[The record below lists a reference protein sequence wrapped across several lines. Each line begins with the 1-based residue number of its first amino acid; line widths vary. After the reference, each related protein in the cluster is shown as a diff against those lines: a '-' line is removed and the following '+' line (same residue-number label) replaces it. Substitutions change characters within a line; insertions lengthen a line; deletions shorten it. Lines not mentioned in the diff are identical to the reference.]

1 MLKPGPILLTGVNG
15 QVGYELQQTLSSL
28 GRVISITREQLD
40 LTNQDAIRGVIRESK
55 PSLIVNPAAY
65 TAVDK
70 AESEPELAF
79 AINAVAPRIMAE
91 EAARLNAI
99 LIHYSTDYVFDGS
112 KTSPY
117 TEADETNPLGIYGR
131 SKLAGEEAIRA
142 AGVQHLILRTS
153 WVYGPR
159 GGNFLRTMIRLAQ
172 ERDELKIV
180 MDQIGAPTSSRA
192 IANATAVLLSDWQA
206 EKSGTYHLTCA
217 GEVSWHGF
225 AQAILRFYEAY
236 RVPQNWPPL
245 KVKADVLQAI
255 TTAEYPTLATRPA
268 YSVLNNA
275 KMLMSFHISMP
286 LWSEAL
292 SAVMRELRLDA

>member
-1 MLKPGPILLTGVNG
+1 MLKGPILLTGVNG
-15 QVGYELQQTLSSL
+15 QVGYELLQTLAPL
-28 GRVISITREQLD
+28 GKVMSVTREQLD
-40 LTNQDAIRGVIRESK
+40 LTNQEAIRCLIRETK
-55 PSLIVNPAAY
+55 PSVIVNPAAY

-70 AESEPELAF
+70 AESESELVF
-79 AINAVAPRIMAE
+79 AINAHAPGIMAE
-91 EAARLNAI
+91 EAARLNAT

-117 TEADETNPLGIYGR
+117 IESDEANPLGIYGR

-142 AGVQHLILRTS
+142 VGGQHLILRTS
-153 WVYGPR
+153 WVYGAR
-159 GGNFLRTMIRLAQ
+159 GRNFLRTIIKLAQ

-192 IANATAVLLSDWQA
+192 IANATAVMLSDWQA

-225 AQAILRFYEAY
+225 AQAILRFYEAF
-236 RVPQNWPPL
+236 RAAQNWPVL
-245 KVKADVLQAI
+245 KVQADALQAI
-255 TTAEYPTLATRPA
+255 STAEYPTLAARPL

-275 KMLMSFHISMP
+275 KMLMGFHISMP

-292 SAVMRELRLDA
+292 SAVMRELRMDT

>member
-1 MLKPGPILLTGVNG
+1 MLEGPILITGVNG
-15 QVGYELQQTLSSL
+15 QVGYELLQTLAPL
-28 GRVISITREQLD
+28 GKVISVTREQLD
-40 LTNQDAIRGVIRESK
+40 LTNQDAIRCLIRETK
-55 PSLIVNPAAY
+55 PSVIVNPAAY

-70 AESEPELAF
+70 AESEPELVF
-79 AINAVAPRIMAE
+79 AVNAHAPGIMAE
-91 EAARLNAI
+91 EAARLNAT

-117 TEADETNPLGIYGR
+117 TESDETNPIGIYGS

-142 AGVQHLILRTS
+142 VDGQHLILRTS
-153 WVYGPR
+153 WVYGAR
-159 GGNFLRTMIRLAQ
+159 GRNFLRTIIRLAQ
-172 ERDELKIV
+172 ERDELEIV

-192 IANATAVLLSDWQA
+192 IANATAVMLSDWQA

-225 AQAILRFYEAY
+225 AQAILRFYEAF
-236 RVPQNWPPL
+236 RASQNWPEL
-245 KVKADVLQAI
+245 KVQADALQAI
-255 TTAEYPTLATRPA
+255 STAEYPTLAARPP

-275 KMLMSFHISMP
+275 KMLMGFHISMP

-292 SAVMRELRLDA
+292 SAVMRELRMDT